1 MKPLLPRR
9 YRVNAAVG
17 DPSRSLSLLPTSVIL
32 SILQVLILSFGN
44 SLVLAALAFP
54 SWFIIVKKEKKLS
67 LRV

>member
-32 SILQVLILSFGN
+32 SILQVLILGFGN
-44 SLVLAALAFP
+44 GLVLAALAYLL
-54 SWFIIVKKEKKLS
+54 WFIIVKKEKK
-67 LRV
+67 